1 MKEKLK
7 ELVYNEGLHILL
19 DRLCI
24 LYPNKYALEKLLNPV
39 IVDAKIVDMDAVISK
54 IKETWHTCFNIKDVR
69 IDLETQTV
77 KFRYW
82 GGPYYVPEEYR
93 GYIIMGKE
101 HWSPVPTEHCNYER
115 ITEEQYA
122 ERESLKLLDFKDHGI
137 ELTLI

>member
-19 DRLCI
+19 DRLCV
-24 LYPNKYALEKLLNPV
+24 LHPNKYTLEKLLNPV

-54 IKETWHTCFNIKDVR
+54 IKEKWHTCFNIKNVE
-69 IDLETQTV
+69 IDLERQEV

-93 GYIIMGKE
+93 SYIIMGKDE
-101 HWSPVPTEHCNYER
+101 WSPVPTKHCTYER
-115 ITEEQYA
+115 TTKEQYA
-122 ERESLKLLDFKDHGI
+122 EKDAIKLIEFRDHGI
-137 ELTLI
+137 ELTLV